1 MNIKYVDETAT
12 GMLDAKRDSIENS
25 ISTIASTPYGAAPFM
40 RSMGIKNYPPDN
52 DSDLARNRYAAEVI
66 TQCEIWENRA
76 KLKKVTFEKDNIV
89 RMEIEYGKN

>member
-76 KLKKVTFEKDNIV
+76 KLKKVTFEKDNTV